1 MCVKGVG
8 ATRRIVMSSGIAAA
22 LLMAAPAAVGA
33 ADQLIGAGTSSPKSV
48 SEQSEPSSP
57 AEPAESSGVEESA
70 GQAAEEVPADDEAA
84 TDEHAE
90 SPAENVIVDEAPAE
104 SGTAEPESG
113 VAESDATESEDPAGP
128 PPESASEDVTETAED
143 SAASTPRVPRF
154 DFTLPDRESGAAPTG
169 RHRADEAPTGRH
181 PADSSLSDSGLY
193 ATDPAPSAPV
203 SEGTDPVPVIDEFV
217 AEPGTTTA
225 AATMVADSSVFYR
238 LTHDSGG
245 AGLIFLNQ
253 NLTVA
258 GVLNRRSRGD
268 GTDYFG
274 LLSPGERLTLPARP
288 VAELSVGDS
297 PLADAIDDSLLV
309 QAVRSAVAPLLWYGI
324 DTDDRYYDPSDFQ
337 VLIGDNYRI
346 ADASGITYTYDD
358 DANTITFTNTTD
370 QDVAVI
376 AVDQNNIPHGD
387 GIYVVPAG
395 ESTTI
400 GTGDDISGYVVQGER
415 DSEGRAVIYGMV
427 VVQDDATFSQN
438 FNPYGG
444 AIRNADAPIIDAENN
459 FWDPAEGL
467 ATGLL
472 WPLDAVGADAAAD
485 GVYYTT
491 SADGVT
497 IHNDGDSHI
506 AIIVFRGTQDSM
518 LIPQTEMHVVEAG
531 TTHTIELTEGSYAFT
546 SVQGQRVAD
555 GPDAGKP
562 TLYGGFVALGTGDA
576 TSVNEIDLLPED
588 EYGSITRGPS
598 TLVA

>member
-1 MCVKGVG
+1 
-8 ATRRIVMSSGIAAA
+8 MSSGIAAA
-22 LLMAAPAAVGA
+22 LLMAAPAGVAV
-33 ADQLIGAGTSSPKSV
+33 ADELIGSDTSSPNSV
-48 SEQSEPSSP
+48 TEETETSSP
-57 AEPAESSGVEESA
+57 ESAESSEAGESA
-70 GQAAEEVPADDEAA
+70 GQESADEAPADDEAA
-84 TDEHAE
+84 DEPTE
-90 SPAENVIVDEAPAE
+90 SPAEEESAHEPPADEPPAQT
-104 SGTAEPESG
+104 GTYEPESG
-113 VAESDATESEDPAGP
+113 DAESGDSESPDAADAPPESVSEDVAETAGDATAPTPRMPHLNFTPPGRESDA
-128 PPESASEDVTETAED
+128 
-143 SAASTPRVPRF
+143 
-154 DFTLPDRESGAAPTG
+154 APMG

-181 PADSSLSDSGLY
+181 RADSTLDSGLN
-193 ATDPAPSAPV
+193 AIGPSQSAPV
-203 SEGTDPVPVIDEFV
+203 PEVPDPVLVIDEFV
-217 AEPGTTTA
+217 AEPGTTA
-225 AATMVADSSVFYR
+225 AMAPIVADSSVFYR
-238 LTHDSGG
+238 LTHNSGG

-274 LLSPGERLTLPARP
+274 LLSPGEQLTLPVRP

-324 DTDDRYYDPSDFQ
+324 DADDRYYDPSDFQ

-346 ADASGITYTYDD
+346 ADADGITYTYDA

-395 ESTTI
+395 ESMTI
-400 GTGDDISGYVVQGER
+400 DTGEDISGYVVQGER
-415 DSEGRAVIYGMV
+415 DSEGHAVIYGMV
-427 VVQDDATFSQN
+427 VVQDDATLSQN

-444 AIRNADAPIIDAENN
+444 AIRDADAPIIDPEDN
-459 FWDPAEGL
+459 FWDPTEGL

-472 WPLDAVGADAAAD
+472 WPFDAVGANAGTD

-491 SADGVT
+491 GADGVT
-497 IHNDGDSHI
+497 IHNDGDSDI

-518 LIPQTEMHVVEAG
+518 LIPQTEMYVIEAG

-562 TLYGGFVALGTGDA
+562 TLYGGFVALGTGDD

-588 EYGSITRGPS
+588 QYGTITQGP
-598 TLVA
+598 TMLVA